1 MNENTESSF
10 VRWQAL
16 LVSQFSYV
24 VNLLIVL
31 SMSTIGFSLSL
42 LFNKD
47 FLPVEWSR
55 YFFTSSLFSQLFSMG
70 LGIWCNINRL
80 HDFRLTKDIVSKRLD
95 RTKDQEIGN
104 ERQKTKKLGKYSW
117 LLFWGQ
123 LIMFC
128 LGTLM
133 LMTSLMIIN
142 RSKLF

>member
-10 VRWQAL
+10 VRWHAL

-47 FLPVEWSR
+47 FLPVEWSK
-55 YFFTSSLFSQLFSMG
+55 YFFTSSLFSHLFSMG
-70 LGIWCNINRL
+70 FGIWCNINRL
-80 HDFRLTKDIVSKRLD
+80 HDFRLTKDIVSKRLNG
-95 RTKDQEIGN
+95 TKDQEIGN
-104 ERQKTKKLGKYSW
+104 ERQETKKLGKYSW